1 MSDTADNNRRPPDA
15 EPVDM
20 PTESGATTETDATT
34 VGRMPARPAAG
45 DGPAGVGALWRFYA
59 PLGASQSLMTVSHAI
74 INGSLNRTDNPI
86 ISLASYAIAMSVHML
101 SESPMVML
109 RQTGAALL
117 RDRAGWPG
125 FLRVAVLACLFNV
138 LVSFAIAWTPLGH
151 YVFHDVIGAPEEMV
165 PAVIA
170 VFRFSMVT
178 VMFSTMRCVLHAV
191 LLVNRKTLW
200 ITLGMTIRIAVML
213 ALAVL
218 CVKTGWLSDGRR
230 GALIFMAGMAVEAIS
245 AVWSF
250 RKWFHALPARAV
262 VSGQPAAMA
271 AHHSPLTTRRV
282 WTFYLPLVL
291 AALTGALAPSI
302 LSAGL
307 ARMHE
312 PRMVIAT
319 FAQASVVTTLI
330 LGTLFLV
337 HQVSLFFAVP
347 PGAAGAR
354 ERNRRVHRFCLQI
367 GLGASAVLG
376 VLAWTPAGDW
386 LLLRCFQ
393 ATPSMLPQ
401 VKQVLHLS
409 MYLPLVLVWNEYRVG
424 LLLAAGQSRVLTI
437 TKLCSVATLATVV
450 FTLARWFPDL
460 GAVAAPISSLSA
472 LTVEQTVLLQMTKR
486 LKHG

>member
-1 MSDTADNNRRPPDA
+1 MTVSNTADNNRRPPDA

-20 PTESGATTETDATT
+20 PAESGATTETDATT
-34 VGRMPARPAAG
+34 VGPMRDRPVAG
-45 DGPAGVGALWRFYA
+45 GGPAGVGALWRFYA
-59 PLGASQSLMTVSHAI
+59 PLGASQSLVTVSHAI
-74 INGSLNRTDNPI
+74 INGSLNRTDHPI
-86 ISLASYAIAMSVHML
+86 VSLASYAVAMSVHIL

-117 RDRAGWPG
+117 RDRAGWPA
-125 FLRVAVLACLFNV
+125 FLRVAMVACLLNV

-151 YVFHDVIGAPEEMV
+151 YVFRDVIGAPEELV
-165 PAVIA
+165 PAVVN
-170 VFRFSMVT
+170 VFRFSMFV

-200 ITLGMTIRIAVML
+200 ITLGMTLRIAVML

-230 GALIFMAGMAVEAIS
+230 GALIFMAGMAVEAF
-245 AVWSF
+245 AALFSF
-250 RKWFHALPARAV
+250 RKWFHALPERPP
-262 VSGQPAAMA
+262 GG
-271 AHHSPLTTRRV
+271 HSPLTTRRV

-302 LSAGL
+302 ISAGL

-312 PRMVIAT
+312 PRAVIAT
-319 FAQASVVTTLI
+319 FAQASVVTTLV

-337 HQVSLFFAVP
+337 HQASLFYALP
-347 PGAAGAR
+347 AGAPGER
-354 ERNRRVHRFCLQI
+354 ERNRCVYRFCLQI
-367 GLGASAVLG
+367 GLGGAAVLG
-376 VLAWTPAGDW
+376 VLAWTPVGDW
-386 LLLRCFQ
+386 LLLRCFH
-393 ATPSMLPQ
+393 ATPVLLPD
-401 VKQVLHLS
+401 VKQVLHIS

-424 LLLAAGQSRVLTI
+424 LLLAAGHSRVLTI

-450 FTLARWFPDL
+450 FTLARLFPGL
-460 GAVAAPISSLSA
+460 GAVAAPISSLCA
-472 LTVEQTVLLQMTKR
+472 LGVEQTVLTWMTKR